1 MLVCCYASLL
11 VCWFTGLLIF
21 WFSGLMLVCC
31 IAGAGFSGV
40 GLLVLV

>member
-1 MLVCCYASLL
+1 MPVCWFVGLL
-11 VCWFTGLLIF
+11 VCWFTGLLIC
-21 WFSGLMLVCC
+21 WFSSLMLVCC